1 MELKSNK
8 IKDFKEMVH
17 KGMIECFE
25 RDGYLE
31 PILFVLL
38 NENTLVISIPNDFL
52 SSQQG
57 KQILAS
63 KIKEFCLLPDVLAI
77 AMVIEA
83 YGLKM
88 DNDDELTKEVIDG
101 KKRVSETDGKQDII
115 MMIVSTPE
123 KDETK
128 IYGVNLTEKKII
140 NDFGEP
146 DNFKGIFSGF
156 FNWKRN

>member
-17 KGMIECFE
+17 KGMIDCFE

-31 PILFVLL
+31 PLLFVLL
-38 NENTLVISIPNDFL
+38 NENPIIIPIPNDFL
-52 SSQQG
+52 SSQEG

-63 KIKEFCLLPDVLAI
+63 KIREFCLSPDVLAI

-88 DNDDELTKEVIDG
+88 DNDDELAKDVLDG
-101 KKRVSETDGKQDII
+101 KKKVSETEGKEDII
-115 MMIVSTPE
+115 IMIVSTPE
-123 KDETK
+123 KDESK
-128 IYGVNLTEKKII
+128 MYGVDLTEKKII
-140 NDFGEP
+140 NDFGES

-156 FNWKRN
+156 FD